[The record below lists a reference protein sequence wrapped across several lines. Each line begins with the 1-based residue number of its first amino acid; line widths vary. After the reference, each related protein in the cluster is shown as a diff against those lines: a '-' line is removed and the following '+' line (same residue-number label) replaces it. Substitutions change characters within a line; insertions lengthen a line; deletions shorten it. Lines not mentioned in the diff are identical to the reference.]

1 MKNITCRHL
10 LLLFGM
16 LLALLPWAEA
26 EAQQGKMAIAS
37 FNRMETDITARVT
50 APRRD
55 QNGEIC
61 ALIRIVTNV
70 KDLYFEPDALGI
82 VARENKPGEIW
93 IYVPRGARRIS
104 IMHETLGIIR
114 NYFYPELVEKGVTY
128 EMVLNSGERTDKPV
142 VEDNMQLL
150 VMRPEPTS
158 ANVYID
164 DELMPLENGFFSATM
179 KKGEHTYR
187 VEAPMYQPEAGVV
200 TLGDEQKIMNV
211 ALKPKFG
218 YMELFSLPVQGAKV
232 TIDSVEVGV
241 TPFRSDRMAIKS
253 YNVRIEKEQ
262 YFPIDTVISVKAG
275 ETESVTFQ
283 MVSTIKPRVP
293 WDVLITAQANYH
305 PSTFSYGGMIGF
317 MKKWGFYARFVSDFG
332 SAPTELEC
340 NDEGMLVDGSGQ
352 PYFSGKTAKA
362 RMSVTAGALWHVAK
376 PLYLYL
382 GGGYGNVVSAWE
394 TVDGKW
400 AKNIDHSATGAAAEL
415 GGILRFGKFAFSVG
429 FHTVGFKHHEVT
441 AGIGVIF

>member
-1 MKNITCRHL
+1 MRNITCRHL

-16 LLALLPWAEA
+16 LLALLPWADA

-262 YFPIDTVISVKAG
+262 YFPIDTVLNISAG

-305 PSTFSYGGMIGF
+305 PATLSYGGMIGF

-332 SAPTELEC
+332 SAATELEC
-340 NDEGMLVDGSGQ
+340 NDEGMLADGSGQ

-362 RMSVTAGALWHVAK
+362 RMSVSAGALWHVAK

-382 GGGYGNVVSAWE
+382 GGGYGKQELSWEMGGGEWVRYAPNSYKGFSGNLGIFGSVSGV
-394 TVDGKW
+394 TL
-400 AKNIDHSATGAAAEL
+400 S
-415 GGILRFGKFAFSVG
+415 FGLN
-429 FHTVGFKHHEVT
+429 TINFKYLEVE
-441 AGIGVIF
+441 AGIGFMF